1 MRKVKKIIVSLLLMC
16 MLCVGMTDVASATAA
31 EFRFSDPQT
40 SVGAEVEVTAKVSS
54 AKALNTIQATLSYD
68 KTKLRFVS
76 GDDATGGD
84 GTINISRNDE
94 NAGTSMEFN
103 LTFQALDEGT
113 TSIEVAKV
121 DGIDN
126 NGVALEVTSGSSS
139 VTIAEGDK
147 SLIQEEDT
155 SSAATGTE
163 VKIGKTKYIVTDD
176 FSDTVIPD
184 GFVRDA
190 LKFEGTDHQI
200 IKQESSG
207 ALAMYLTPENGG
219 DADFYLY
226 DSDTGSFSSLEV
238 IEVAKGRYIIPLSDD
253 GKISL
258 PDQYQKTTLTLNG
271 KEFDTWQDT
280 NDAEYYIVYAMNSDG
295 EKTTYRYDTT
305 DGTYQKYTPSTGS
318 ASSTGTTVN
327 NGKGIWGKILNFVEN
342 FLDIVVIIAL
352 VLFAVLLIVVIVTS
366 VKLHYRDLELDDL
379 YDEYGIDMDEE
390 EEEKKIQKK
399 AAKKADKAKK
409 KAKKSAKKPAPAKKS
424 SRYDY
429 DEDEFE
435 GYEDDFAEEDPWV
448 TENIAKA
455 MERKPAKKQP
465 AKQKKS
471 ARRADPERDRRVSK
485 GVRALDE
492 TGPAIRKPVKK
503 INLEDTNDFEAFAPL
518 DEEEFDNFE
527 GYYSEDD
534 DYDRFG
540 ADGYDDDDLFDAT
553 SDLLSNHPEKRRSHA
568 EMDDT
573 FKMDVIDLD

>member
-1 MRKVKKIIVSLLLMC
+1 MRKIKKIVVSFLLIC

-54 AKALNTIQATLSYD
+54 AQALNTIQATLSYD
-68 KTKLRFVS
+68 KSKLRFIS

-84 GTINISRNDE
+84 GTITLSRNDE

-121 DGIDN
+121 DGIDK
-126 NGVALEVTSGSSS
+126 NGVALEITSGTSS
-139 VTIAEGDK
+139 VTIVEGDK

-155 SSAATGTE
+155 SSAAEGTE
-163 VKIGKTKYIVTDD
+163 VKIGKTKYVVTDD
-176 FSDTVIPD
+176 FSDTIIPD

-207 ALAMYLTPENGG
+207 ALAMYLTPKNGG

-226 DSDTGSFSSLEV
+226 DSDNGNFSQLEV
-238 IEVAKGRYIIPLSDD
+238 IEVAKGRYIIPLADD
-253 GKISL
+253 GEISL
-258 PDQYQKTTLTLNG
+258 PRQYQKTTLTLNG

-280 NDAEYYIVYAMNSDG
+280 NNAEYYIIYAMNSDG

-305 DGTYQKYTPSTGS
+305 DGTYQKYTPSAGA
-318 ASSTGTTVN
+318 ASSTSDSTIN
-327 NGKGIWGKILNFVEN
+327 NGKGIWGKILNFVES

-352 VLFAVLLIVVIVTS
+352 VLFAVLLIVVIVTAT
-366 VKLHYRDLELDDL
+366 KLHYRDLELDDL
-379 YDEYGIDMDEE
+379 YDEYGIDMDVE

-409 KAKKSAKKPAPAKKS
+409 KSKKAAKNSTPAKKAT
-424 SRYDY
+424 RYDY
-429 DEDEFE
+429 VEDEFE
-435 GYEDDFAEEDPWV
+435 GYDDDDFDDEDPWV

-455 MERKPAKKQP
+455 MEKKPVKKQSAKK
-465 AKQKKS
+465 KKGS
-471 ARRADPERDRRVSK
+471 GRTTAERASK

-518 DEEEFDNFE
+518 DEEAFDNFE

-534 DYDRFG
+534 DYDMFG
-540 ADGYDDDDLFDAT
+540 TDDYDDEDLFDAT
-553 SDLLSNHPEKRRSHA
+553 SDLLSNHPEKKRSHA

>member
-1 MRKVKKIIVSLLLMC
+1 MKKVKKIIVSFLLMC
-16 MLCVGMTDVASATAA
+16 MLCVGMTCVASATTA

-54 AKALNTIQATLSYD
+54 ARALNTIQATLSYD
-68 KTKLRFVS
+68 KTKLRFIS

-84 GTINISRNDE
+84 GTITISRNDE

-139 VTIAEGDK
+139 VSISEGDK

-155 SSAATGTE
+155 GSVADGTE

-176 FSDTVIPD
+176 FSDTIIPD
-184 GFVRDA
+184 GFVRDT

-207 ALAMYLTPENGG
+207 ALAMYLTPEKGG

-226 DSDTGSFSSLEV
+226 DSDTGSFSQLEV

-253 GKISL
+253 GKLSL
-258 PDQYQKTTLTLNG
+258 PDQYQKSTLTLNG

-305 DGTYQKYTPSTGS
+305 DGTYQKYTPSVGS
-318 ASSTGTTVN
+318 ASSGTTTN
-327 NGKGIWGKILNFVEN
+327 NGKGIWGKILNFVES
-342 FLDIVVIIAL
+342 FLDIVVIIAF
-352 VLFAVLLIVVIVTS
+352 VLFVVLLIAVIVTS

-409 KAKKSAKKPAPAKKS
+409 KAKKSSKKPVPAKES

-435 GYEDDFAEEDPWV
+435 DYEDDFDDEDPWV

-455 MERKPAKKQP
+455 MERKPVKKQP

-471 ARRADPERDRRVSK
+471 ARHTEPEREKRVSK
-485 GVRALDE
+485 GVHSLDE

-534 DYDRFG
+534 DYDMFG
-540 ADGYDDDDLFDAT
+540 EDSYDDEDLFDAT
-553 SDLLSNHPEKRRSHA
+553 SDLLSNHPEKRKSHA

>member
-1 MRKVKKIIVSLLLMC
+1 MKKVKKIIVSFLLMC
-16 MLCVGMTDVASATAA
+16 MLCVGMTCVASATTA

-54 AKALNTIQATLSYD
+54 ARALNTIQATLSYD
-68 KTKLRFVS
+68 KTKLRFIS

-84 GTINISRNDE
+84 GTITISRNDE

-139 VTIAEGDK
+139 VSISEGDK

-155 SSAATGTE
+155 GSVADGTE

-176 FSDTVIPD
+176 FSDTIIPD
-184 GFVRDA
+184 GFVRDT

-207 ALAMYLTPENGG
+207 ALAMYLTPEKGG

-226 DSDTGSFSSLEV
+226 DSDTGSFSQLEV

-253 GKISL
+253 GKRSL
-258 PDQYQKTTLTLNG
+258 PDQYQKATLTLNG

-305 DGTYQKYTPSTGS
+305 DGTYQKYTPSVGS
-318 ASSTGTTVN
+318 TSSGTTTN
-327 NGKGIWGKILNFVEN
+327 NGKGIWEKILNFVES
-342 FLDIVVIIAL
+342 FLDIVVIIAF
-352 VLFAVLLIVVIVTS
+352 VLFVVLLIAVIVTS

-409 KAKKSAKKPAPAKKS
+409 KAKKSSKKPVSAKES

-435 GYEDDFAEEDPWV
+435 DYEDDFDDEDPWV

-471 ARRADPERDRRVSK
+471 ARHTEPEREKRVSK
-485 GVRALDE
+485 GVHSLDE

-534 DYDRFG
+534 DYDMFG
-540 ADGYDDDDLFDAT
+540 EDSYDDEDLFDAT
-553 SDLLSNHPEKRRSHA
+553 SDLLSNHPEKRKSHA

>member
-1 MRKVKKIIVSLLLMC
+1 MKKVKKIIVSFLLMC
-16 MLCVGMTDVASATAA
+16 MLCVGMTCVASATTA

-54 AKALNTIQATLSYD
+54 ARALNTIQATLSYD
-68 KTKLRFVS
+68 KTKLRFIS

-84 GTINISRNDE
+84 GTITISRNDE

-139 VTIAEGDK
+139 VSISEGDK

-155 SSAATGTE
+155 GSVADGTE

-176 FSDTVIPD
+176 FSDTIIPD
-184 GFVRDA
+184 GFVRDT

-207 ALAMYLTPENGG
+207 ALAMYLTPEKGG

-226 DSDTGSFSSLEV
+226 DSDTGSFSQLEV

-253 GKISL
+253 GKRSL
-258 PDQYQKTTLTLNG
+258 PDQYQKATLTLNG

-305 DGTYQKYTPSTGS
+305 DGTYQKYTPSVGS
-318 ASSTGTTVN
+318 ASSGTTTN
-327 NGKGIWGKILNFVEN
+327 NGKGIWGKILNFVES
-342 FLDIVVIIAL
+342 FLDIVVIIAF
-352 VLFAVLLIVVIVTS
+352 VLFVVLLIAVIVTS

-409 KAKKSAKKPAPAKKS
+409 KAKKSSKKPVSAKES

-435 GYEDDFAEEDPWV
+435 DYEDDFDDEDPWV

-471 ARRADPERDRRVSK
+471 ARHTEPEREKRVSK
-485 GVRALDE
+485 GVHSLDE

-534 DYDRFG
+534 DYDMFG
-540 ADGYDDDDLFDAT
+540 EDSYDDEDLFDAT
-553 SDLLSNHPEKRRSHA
+553 SDLLSNHPEKRKSHA

>member
-1 MRKVKKIIVSLLLMC
+1 MKKVKKIIVSFLLMC
-16 MLCVGMTDVASATAA
+16 MLCVGMTCVASATTA

-54 AKALNTIQATLSYD
+54 ARALNTIQATLSYD
-68 KTKLRFVS
+68 KTKLRFIS

-84 GTINISRNDE
+84 GTITISRNDE

-139 VTIAEGDK
+139 VSISEGDK

-155 SSAATGTE
+155 GSVADGTE

-176 FSDTVIPD
+176 FSDTIIPD
-184 GFVRDA
+184 GFVRDT

-207 ALAMYLTPENGG
+207 ALAMYLTPEKGG

-226 DSDTGSFSSLEV
+226 DSDTGSFSQLEV

-253 GKISL
+253 GKLSL
-258 PDQYQKTTLTLNG
+258 PDQYQKATLTLNG

-305 DGTYQKYTPSTGS
+305 DGTYQKYTPSVGS
-318 ASSTGTTVN
+318 ASSGTTTN
-327 NGKGIWGKILNFVEN
+327 NGKGIWGKILNFVES
-342 FLDIVVIIAL
+342 FLDIVVIIAF
-352 VLFAVLLIVVIVTS
+352 VLFVVLLIAVIVTS

-409 KAKKSAKKPAPAKKS
+409 KAKKSSKKPVSAKES

-435 GYEDDFAEEDPWV
+435 DYEDDFDDEDPWV

-471 ARRADPERDRRVSK
+471 ARHTEPEREKRVSK
-485 GVRALDE
+485 GVHSLDE

-534 DYDRFG
+534 DYDMFG
-540 ADGYDDDDLFDAT
+540 EDSYDDEDLFDAT
-553 SDLLSNHPEKRRSHA
+553 SDLLSNHPEKRKSHA

>member
-1 MRKVKKIIVSLLLMC
+1 MKKVKKIIVSFLLMC
-16 MLCVGMTDVASATAA
+16 MLCVGMTCVASATTA

-54 AKALNTIQATLSYD
+54 ARALNTIQATLSYD
-68 KTKLRFVS
+68 KTKLRFIS

-84 GTINISRNDE
+84 GTITISRNDE

-139 VTIAEGDK
+139 VSISEGDK

-155 SSAATGTE
+155 GSVADGTE
-163 VKIGKTKYIVTDD
+163 VKVGKTKYIVTDD
-176 FSDTVIPD
+176 FSDTIIPD
-184 GFVRDA
+184 GFVRDT

-207 ALAMYLTPENGG
+207 ALAMYLTPEKGG

-226 DSDTGSFSSLEV
+226 DSDTGSFSQLEV

-253 GKISL
+253 GKLSL
-258 PDQYQKTTLTLNG
+258 PDQYQKATLTLNG

-305 DGTYQKYTPSTGS
+305 DGTYQKYTPSVGS
-318 ASSTGTTVN
+318 ASSGTTTN
-327 NGKGIWGKILNFVEN
+327 NGKGIWGKILNFVES
-342 FLDIVVIIAL
+342 FLDIVVIIAF
-352 VLFAVLLIVVIVTS
+352 VLFVVLLIAVIVTS

-409 KAKKSAKKPAPAKKS
+409 KAKKSSKKPVSAKES

-435 GYEDDFAEEDPWV
+435 DYEDDFDDEDPWV

-471 ARRADPERDRRVSK
+471 ARHTEPEREKRVSK
-485 GVRALDE
+485 GVHSLDE

-534 DYDRFG
+534 DYDMFG
-540 ADGYDDDDLFDAT
+540 EDSYDDEDLFDAT
-553 SDLLSNHPEKRRSHA
+553 SDLLSNHPEKRKSHA

>member
-1 MRKVKKIIVSLLLMC
+1 
-16 MLCVGMTDVASATAA
+16 MLCVGMTCVASATAA

-40 SVGAEVEVTAKVSS
+40 SVGEEVDVTAKVSS

-68 KTKLRFVS
+68 KTKLRFIS

-84 GTINISRNDE
+84 GTITISRNDE
-94 NAGTSMEFN
+94 NAGTTMEFN
-103 LTFQALDEGT
+103 LKFQALDEGT
-113 TSIEVAKV
+113 TSVEVAKV
-121 DGIDN
+121 DGIDS
-126 NGVALEVTSGSSS
+126 NGVALEITSGSSS
-139 VTIAEGDK
+139 VSIAEGDK

-155 SSAATGTE
+155 SSAAGGTE
-163 VKIGKTKYIVTDD
+163 VKIGKSKYIVTDD
-176 FSDTVIPD
+176 FSDTIIPD

-226 DSDTGSFSSLEV
+226 DSDTGNFSPLEV
-238 IEVAKGRYIIPLSDD
+238 IEVAKGRYIIPLADD
-253 GKISL
+253 GNISL
-258 PDQYQKTTLTLNG
+258 PSQYQKTSLTLNG

-280 NDAEYYIVYAMNSDG
+280 KNAEYYIVYAMNSDG

-305 DGTYQKYTPSTGS
+305 DGTYQKYSPSSGT
-318 ASSTGTTVN
+318 SSTSDFTVN
-327 NGKGIWGKILNFVEN
+327 NGKGIWGKILNFVDS

-352 VLFAVLLIVVIVTS
+352 VLFAVLLIVVIITS

-390 EEEKKIQKK
+390 EAEKKIQKK
-399 AAKKADKAKK
+399 AAKKVNKEKK
-409 KAKKSAKKPAPAKKS
+409 KNKKTAKKPAAVKKT
-424 SRYDY
+424 SRLDY
-429 DEDEFE
+429 GEDEFE
-435 GYEDDFAEEDPWV
+435 DYEDDFDDEDPWV

-455 MERKPAKKQP
+455 MEHKPAKKQ
-465 AKQKKS
+465 S
-471 ARRADPERDRRVSK
+471 ARQKEPARRTEPEREKKPSK

-503 INLEDTNDFEAFAPL
+503 INLEDTNDFEAFTPL
-518 DEEEFDNFE
+518 DEEAFDNFE

-534 DYDRFG
+534 DYDLFG
-540 ADGYDDDDLFDAT
+540 AGYDDDDLFDAT
-553 SDLLSNHPEKRRSHA
+553 ADLLSNHPEKRRSHA

>member
-1 MRKVKKIIVSLLLMC
+1 MKKVKKIIVSFLLMC
-16 MLCVGMTDVASATAA
+16 MLCVGMTCVASATAA

-40 SVGAEVEVTAKVSS
+40 SVGEEVDVTAKVSS

-68 KTKLRFVS
+68 KTKLRFIS

-84 GTINISRNDE
+84 GTITISRNDE
-94 NAGTSMEFN
+94 NAGTTMEFN
-103 LTFQALDEGT
+103 LKFQALDEGT
-113 TSIEVAKV
+113 TSVEVAKV
-121 DGIDN
+121 DGIDS
-126 NGVALEVTSGSSS
+126 NGVALEITSGSSS
-139 VTIAEGDK
+139 VSIAEGDK
-147 SLIQEEDT
+147 SLIQKEDT
-155 SSAATGTE
+155 SSAAGGTE
-163 VKIGKTKYIVTDD
+163 VKIGKSKYIVTDD
-176 FSDTVIPD
+176 FSDTIIPD

-226 DSDTGSFSSLEV
+226 DSDTGKFAPLEV
-238 IEVAKGRYIIPLSDD
+238 IEVAKGRYIIPLADD
-253 GKISL
+253 GNISL
-258 PDQYQKTTLTLNG
+258 PSQYQKTSLTLNG

-280 NDAEYYIVYAMNSDG
+280 KNAEYYIVYAMNSDG

-305 DGTYQKYTPSTGS
+305 DGTYQKYSPSSGTSS
-318 ASSTGTTVN
+318 ASDSTVN
-327 NGKGIWGKILNFVEN
+327 NGKGIWGKILNFVDS

-352 VLFAVLLIVVIVTS
+352 VLFAVLLIVVIITS

-390 EEEKKIQKK
+390 EAEKKIQKK
-399 AAKKADKAKK
+399 AAKKVNKEKK
-409 KAKKSAKKPAPAKKS
+409 KNKKTAKKPAAVKKT
-424 SRYDY
+424 SRFDY
-429 DEDEFE
+429 GEDEFE
-435 GYEDDFAEEDPWV
+435 DYEDDFDDEDPWV

-455 MERKPAKKQP
+455 MEHKPAKKQ
-465 AKQKKS
+465 S
-471 ARRADPERDRRVSK
+471 ARQKEPARRTEPEREKKASK

-503 INLEDTNDFEAFAPL
+503 INLEDTNDFEAFTPL
-518 DEEEFDNFE
+518 DEEAFDNFE

-534 DYDRFG
+534 DYDLFG
-540 ADGYDDDDLFDAT
+540 AGYDDDDLFDAT
-553 SDLLSNHPEKRRSHA
+553 ADLLSNHPEKRRSHA

>member
-1 MRKVKKIIVSLLLMC
+1 MKKVKKIIVSFLLMC
-16 MLCVGMTDVASATAA
+16 MLCVGMTCVASATTA

-54 AKALNTIQATLSYD
+54 ARALNTIQATLSYD
-68 KTKLRFVS
+68 KTKLRFIS

-84 GTINISRNDE
+84 GTITISRNDE

-139 VTIAEGDK
+139 VSISEGDK

-155 SSAATGTE
+155 GSVADGTE
-163 VKIGKTKYIVTDD
+163 VKVGKTKYIVTDD
-176 FSDTVIPD
+176 FSDTIIPD
-184 GFVRDA
+184 GFVRDT

-207 ALAMYLTPENGG
+207 ALAMYLTPEKGG

-226 DSDTGSFSSLEV
+226 DSDTGSFSQLEV

-253 GKISL
+253 GKLSL
-258 PDQYQKTTLTLNG
+258 PDQYQKATLTLNG

-305 DGTYQKYTPSTGS
+305 DGTYQKYTPSVGS
-318 ASSTGTTVN
+318 ASSGTTTN
-327 NGKGIWGKILNFVEN
+327 NGKGIWGKILNFVES
-342 FLDIVVIIAL
+342 FLDIVVIIAF
-352 VLFAVLLIVVIVTS
+352 VLFVVLLIAVIVTS

-409 KAKKSAKKPAPAKKS
+409 KAKKSSKKPVSAKES

-435 GYEDDFAEEDPWV
+435 DYEDDFDDEDPWV

-465 AKQKKS
+465 TKQKKS
-471 ARRADPERDRRVSK
+471 ARHTEPEREKRVSK
-485 GVRALDE
+485 GVHSLDE

-534 DYDRFG
+534 DYDMFG
-540 ADGYDDDDLFDAT
+540 EDSYDDEDLFDAT
-553 SDLLSNHPEKRRSHA
+553 SDLLSNHPEKRKSHA

>member
-1 MRKVKKIIVSLLLMC
+1 MKKVKKIIVSFLLMC
-16 MLCVGMTDVASATAA
+16 MLCVGMTCVASATTA

-54 AKALNTIQATLSYD
+54 ARALNTIQATLSYD
-68 KTKLRFVS
+68 KTKLRFIS

-84 GTINISRNDE
+84 GTITISRNDE

-139 VTIAEGDK
+139 VSISEGDK

-155 SSAATGTE
+155 GSVADGTE

-176 FSDTVIPD
+176 FSDTIIPD
-184 GFVRDA
+184 GFVRDT

-207 ALAMYLTPENGG
+207 ALAMYLTPEKGG

-226 DSDTGSFSSLEV
+226 DSDTGSFSQLEV

-253 GKISL
+253 GKRSL
-258 PDQYQKTTLTLNG
+258 PDQYQKATLTLNG

-305 DGTYQKYTPSTGS
+305 DGTYQKYTPSVGS
-318 ASSTGTTVN
+318 ASSGTTTN
-327 NGKGIWGKILNFVEN
+327 NGKGIWGKILNFVES
-342 FLDIVVIIAL
+342 FLDIAVIIAF
-352 VLFAVLLIVVIVTS
+352 VLFVVLLIAVIVTS

-409 KAKKSAKKPAPAKKS
+409 KAKKSSKKPVSAKES

-435 GYEDDFAEEDPWV
+435 DYEDDFDDEDPWV

-471 ARRADPERDRRVSK
+471 ARHTEPEREKRVSK
-485 GVRALDE
+485 GVHSLDE

-534 DYDRFG
+534 DYDMFG
-540 ADGYDDDDLFDAT
+540 EDSYDDEDLFDAT
-553 SDLLSNHPEKRRSHA
+553 SDLLSNHPEKRKSHA

>member
-1 MRKVKKIIVSLLLMC
+1 MKKVKKIIVSFLLMC
-16 MLCVGMTDVASATAA
+16 MLCVGMTCVASATTA

-54 AKALNTIQATLSYD
+54 ARALNTIQATLSYD
-68 KTKLRFVS
+68 KTKLRFIS

-84 GTINISRNDE
+84 GTITISRNDE

-139 VTIAEGDK
+139 VSISEGDK

-155 SSAATGTE
+155 GSVADGTE

-176 FSDTVIPD
+176 FSDTIIPD
-184 GFVRDA
+184 GFVRDT

-207 ALAMYLTPENGG
+207 ALAMYLTPEKGG

-226 DSDTGSFSSLEV
+226 DSDTGSFSQLEV
-238 IEVAKGRYIIPLSDD
+238 IEVAKGRYIILLSDD
-253 GKISL
+253 GKLSL
-258 PDQYQKTTLTLNG
+258 PDQYQKATLTLNG

-305 DGTYQKYTPSTGS
+305 DGTYQKYTPSVGS
-318 ASSTGTTVN
+318 ASSGTTTN
-327 NGKGIWGKILNFVEN
+327 NGKGIWGKILNFVES
-342 FLDIVVIIAL
+342 FLDIVVIIAF
-352 VLFAVLLIVVIVTS
+352 VLFVVLLIAVIVTS

-409 KAKKSAKKPAPAKKS
+409 KAKKSSKKPVSAKES

-435 GYEDDFAEEDPWV
+435 DYEDDFDDEDPWV

-471 ARRADPERDRRVSK
+471 ARHTEPEREKRVSK
-485 GVRALDE
+485 GVHSLDE

-534 DYDRFG
+534 DYDMFG
-540 ADGYDDDDLFDAT
+540 EDSYDDEDLFDAT
-553 SDLLSNHPEKRRSHA
+553 SDLLSNHPEKRKSHA

>member
-1 MRKVKKIIVSLLLMC
+1 MKKVKKIIVSFLLMC
-16 MLCVGMTDVASATAA
+16 MLCVGMTCVASATTA

-54 AKALNTIQATLSYD
+54 ARALNTIQATLSYD
-68 KTKLRFVS
+68 KTKLRFIS

-84 GTINISRNDE
+84 GTITISRNDE

-139 VTIAEGDK
+139 VSISEGDK

-155 SSAATGTE
+155 DSVADGTE

-176 FSDTVIPD
+176 FSDTIIPD
-184 GFVRDA
+184 GFVRDT

-207 ALAMYLTPENGG
+207 ALAMYLTPEKGG

-226 DSDTGSFSSLEV
+226 DSDTGSFSQLEV

-253 GKISL
+253 GKLSL
-258 PDQYQKTTLTLNG
+258 PDQYQKATLTLNG

-305 DGTYQKYTPSTGS
+305 DGTYQKYTPSVGS
-318 ASSTGTTVN
+318 ASSGTTTN
-327 NGKGIWGKILNFVEN
+327 NGKGIWGKILNFVES
-342 FLDIVVIIAL
+342 FLDIVVIIAF
-352 VLFAVLLIVVIVTS
+352 VLFVVLLIAVIVTS

-409 KAKKSAKKPAPAKKS
+409 KAKKSSKKPVSAKES

-435 GYEDDFAEEDPWV
+435 DYEDDFDDEDPWV

-471 ARRADPERDRRVSK
+471 ARHTEPAREKRVSK
-485 GVRALDE
+485 GVHSLDE

-534 DYDRFG
+534 DYDMFG
-540 ADGYDDDDLFDAT
+540 EDSYDDEDLFDAT
-553 SDLLSNHPEKRRSHA
+553 SDLLSNHPEKRKSHA